1 MFVNAFYSTM
11 IFSIESQ
18 KVFACETVL
27 EGPIGQTIPLDSSDY
42 NMR

>member
-1 MFVNAFYSTM
+1 M

-18 KVFACETVL
+18 KIFAYKTVL
-27 EGPIGQTIPLDSSDY
+27 EGHIGQTILLDSSDY